1 MAYNLAILFRQT
13 YVQTGDTPGD
23 IAGIG
28 IPQAYFLPVLKKLR
42 AEKTSPEKKL
52 KADF

>member
-1 MAYNLAILFRQT
+1 MNIKWVDMAYNLAILFRQT

-28 IPQAYFLPVLKKLR
+28 IPIQTV
-42 AEKTSPEKKL
+42 TSIIYVCCPS
-52 KADF
+52 AHHCT